1 MSDPMSHR
9 IVDVVR
15 DILDPATERLLE
27 GEIAGKPVVDEI
39 RLRDEFGNVAGPDA
53 GRLPD

>member
-1 MSDPMSHR
+1 MLS
-9 IVDVVR
+9 
-15 DILDPATERLLE
+15 ATFSTRPPN
-27 GEIAGKPVVDEI
+27 GYSRAEIAGKPVVDEI